1 MLDLQEACD
10 LKVVTGGRAK
20 VCIVRRPVHLSG
32 MRGDER
38 NLRLRVTRREEPDLG
53 KLIEWVLGIAEA
65 RHRAWA
71 SGDPDPYGLPPPNNL
86 PSAPR

>member
-1 MLDLQEACD
+1 MEA
-10 LKVVTGGRAK
+10 GGRAK
-20 VCIVRRPVHLSG
+20 VCIVQRLVHLSG

-38 NLRLRVTRREEPDLG
+38 ILRLRVTRREEPDLG

-71 SGDPDPYGLPPPNNL
+71 NGDPDPYGLPPPDDL
-86 PSAPR
+86 PGATR